1 MPLNGA
7 IMSKEIWVN
16 TIHSNHVDI
25 FTLGLFRIKKCFLR
39 YASEGLKLQKNREYI
54 FLAVFFVQM
63 KNDFLKV
70 CP

>member
-25 FTLGLFRIKKCFLR
+25 FTLGLFRIKKCILR
-39 YASEGLKLQKNREYI
+39 YASESLKLQNKIGNT
-54 FLAVFFVQM
+54 FF
-63 KNDFLKV
+63 
-70 CP
+70 